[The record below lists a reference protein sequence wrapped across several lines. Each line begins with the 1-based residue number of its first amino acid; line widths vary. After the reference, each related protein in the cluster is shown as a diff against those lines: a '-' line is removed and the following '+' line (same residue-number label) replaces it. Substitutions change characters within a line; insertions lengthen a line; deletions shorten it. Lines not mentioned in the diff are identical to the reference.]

1 MDRIENEVTSVFYQ
15 RFSGVFITRKTGY
28 PRDVDCKNAVVA
40 RIDGLEEH
48 LDRALSGLLQ
58 GLHQVEEKLED
69 VTKNCRTTLARLN
82 KLQSGEVPCP
92 SLVIIRPA
100 AAMLLGGQKR
110 SLWARIKDLGRR
122 AKRLVRK
129 DLRLCFLCPYD
140 FSEVPCGLNG
150 NGYPF
155 PATRDWVKKIRP
167 VLKVR

>member
-1 MDRIENEVTSVFYQ
+1 M
-15 RFSGVFITRKTGY
+15 
-28 PRDVDCKNAVVA
+28 VA
-40 RIDGLEEH
+40 RINCLEEH

-58 GLHQVEEKLED
+58 GLHQVEENLQD
-69 VTKNCRTTLARLN
+69 VAKHCRTTLARLN

-110 SLWARIKDLGRR
+110 SLWAMMKGLGRR
-122 AKRLVRK
+122 AKKVVRK

-155 PATRDWVKKIRP
+155 EATRDWVKKVRP
-167 VLKVR
+167 ALKVRYFEHFVNVGLGCARRTVF